1 MAKRPKPCSLGRPR
15 CCCLGM
21 WRPVCPA
28 CRWGDI
34 QEAPLDG
41 SHTASAEAG
50 LSRCPGHMLCQSL
63 TALLVL
69 EAFSDLELPPWA
81 YHSRPGCTP
90 APATQEGWHVQRAG
104 WYKSTNNGDTLP
116 SQDPWPQN
124 KNTSAGTP
132 RKLVRCFCSSCRK
145 RVAQAFW
152 KGPKRALVC
161 LSSVQAPGVGISG
174 GLRGSGGHPHHLL

>member
-1 MAKRPKPCSLGRPR
+1 MADIYNYYEEYSFSILAQVFFLSTNFWYRTRLWTWKKDQSRALWGGPVAAAWGCDV
-15 CCCLGM
+15 
-21 WRPVCPA
+21 PVCPA

-34 QEAPLDG
+34 QEAQLDG
-41 SHTASAEAG
+41 SHSASAEVG
-50 LSRCPGHMLCQSL
+50 LSQCPGHMLCQAP

-124 KNTSAGTP
+124 KNTSAGDTQEAC
-132 RKLVRCFCSSCRK
+132 KMFL
-145 RVAQAFW
+145 Q
-152 KGPKRALVC
+152 
-161 LSSVQAPGVGISG
+161 
-174 GLRGSGGHPHHLL
+174 